1 MIEAKNLTKIF
12 KVPTEEKSMFG
23 AKKIDSAAVDDLSFS
38 LKKGYPNLVE
48 FGDTIIAFKLNKK

>member
-12 KVPTEEKSMFG
+12 KVPTEEKSIFG

-38 LKKGYPNLVE
+38 LKKGEVLLSL
-48 FGDTIIAFKLNKK
+48 IHI